1 MLRSNK
7 PPVDLL
13 ITDYAMP
20 TMSGL
25 ELIHNVR
32 KSRAHLPAII
42 ITGYADQTEL
52 EARPDDVAILSKP
65 FDDKSLQRAITAVT
79 LAIA

>member
-1 MLRSNK
+1 
-7 PPVDLL
+7 
-13 ITDYAMP
+13 MP

-25 ELIHNVR
+25 ELINNMR
-32 KSRAHLPAII
+32 KSRTDLPAII
-42 ITGYADQTEL
+42 ITGYADQTDL
-52 EARPDDVAILSKP
+52 EARPADVAILSKP